1 MIARAEKNNLCDY
14 SPAEQEIPYH
24 FPDEPAF
31 LDTHLHSQ
39 IYVH

>member
-1 MIARAEKNNLCDY
+1 MNAGEKKNHLGDD
-14 SPAEQEIPYH
+14 SLAEQEIPYH

-39 IYVH
+39 ICVH